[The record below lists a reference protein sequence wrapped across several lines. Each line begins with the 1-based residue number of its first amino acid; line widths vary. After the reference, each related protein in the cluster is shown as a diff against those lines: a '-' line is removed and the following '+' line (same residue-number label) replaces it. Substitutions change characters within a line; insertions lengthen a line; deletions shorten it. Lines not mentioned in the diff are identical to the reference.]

1 MGLFRFETKPRS
13 IVPNDL
19 LKLQG
24 RLGGA
29 IGQVTSGMDKADVL
43 KVRDNIYVAAKKP
56 SFALRAMMNLGK
68 ADIHTVDHPADL
80 QLLIARLET
89 LDG

>member
-1 MGLFRFETKPRS
+1 MGLFRFESKPRS
-13 IVPNDL
+13 IVPKDL
-19 LKLQG
+19 LSLQG

-29 IGQVTSGMDKADVL
+29 IGQVSSGMDKAEVL
-43 KVRDNIYVAAKKP
+43 KIRDNVYVTAKKP
-56 SFALRAMMNLGK
+56 PFALKAMMNLAK
-68 ADIHTVDHPADL
+68 ADIHQIDHPADL